1 MTKLEFLVDQSCDRI
16 VVGKKEFPLNKPYGV
31 HTTTGE
37 KSASVWLELLPK
49 NGNRYDD
56 KKIERLREE
65 RQPFRREWKKTFPI
79 NETGIGIMSG
89 SLPPIFGGNAGE
101 PNPYIMITI
110 PATTYAVHII
120 TH

>member
-56 KKIERLREE
+56 KKIERWIS
-65 RQPFRREWKKTFPI
+65 QWKKTFPI